1 MEAWNIDNGSAMHP
15 GGKPIRLPANH
26 HNSKSCWQTPDVC
39 FQISIIRT
47 SHMFVSISGWSM
59 INGKSYML
67 LQHSICNTYR
77 FTILSDMFT
86 GPSVNATISWG
97 SVPPFSKKHILSHP
111 QICADQNLETVD
123 LFRILYQLKG
133 PVSHCFYVFNH
144 PFDDFQ
150 DFASI
155 HSSDRIYLYIYVPTN
170 FSRNLEVLPKNHR
183 SSYTLCS
190 FNIAIKNH
198 HV

>member
-1 MEAWNIDNGSAMHP
+1 MGLISVSIHSSVRGWSPDPAGLTLRRPNFQTNPRVITPPSMEAWNIDNGSAMHP

-97 SVPPFSKKHILSHP
+97 SVPPFSKKTHPVTSTNLCWSKPRNCWFVPNPLPVERSCIPLFLRIQPPFWWFSGFRIHP
-111 QICADQNLETVD
+111 Q
-123 LFRILYQLKG
+123 
-133 PVSHCFYVFNH
+133 
-144 PFDDFQ
+144 
-150 DFASI
+150 
-155 HSSDRIYLYIYVPTN
+155 
-170 FSRNLEVLPKNHR
+170 
-183 SSYTLCS
+183 
-190 FNIAIKNH
+190 
-198 HV
+198 